1 MKRII
6 VGFGVDEA
14 GDYVAELD
22 CGHRQHVRHNPPLS
36 EREWVLTADGRNGK
50 LGESLNC
57 VRCERLEM
65 PEGVVAFQ
73 QTAVFTEETIP
84 AGLQKDHATGAG
96 VWAKIIVLEGKLRYQ
111 AEALGVDMELAP
123 DVLGVIVPQVVHAVA
138 PVGPVRFFVEF
149 YRLDDGE

>member
-1 MKRII
+1 MKRKI
-6 VGFGVDEA
+6 VGFAVDEA

-22 CGHRQHVRHNPPLS
+22 CGHGQHVRHNPPLS
-36 EREWVLTADGRNGK
+36 DRAWVLTENGRNSK

-65 PEGVVAFQ
+65 PEGFIAFQ
-73 QTAVFTEETIP
+73 QTPIFTEETIP

-111 AEALGVDMELAP
+111 AEALRVDMELAP